1 MGEKK
6 VYIYTRFERFW
17 HWMQAMLIFF
27 LLLTG
32 FEVHGSFAFFG
43 YDQAVRYH
51 AVAAYALIVLI
62 AFAIFW
68 HAVTGQWKQYVP
80 TRKMLAAQLRY
91 YILGIFRDEPHPTRK
106 TALSKLNPL
115 QRLVYLGLKILVIP
129 VMVISG
135 VLYMLYRYPSSHGIA
150 AINVDSLTF
159 IALLH
164 TAGAFALLFFI
175 IAHVYLTTTGRTV
188 TSNLEA
194 MMTGYEVIDE
204 EETDATEAPPTP
216 ESPNGHAADTAQH
229 RERAAG
235 ARA

>member
-1 MGEKK
+1 MSEKK

-32 FEVHGSFAFFG
+32 FEVHGSYKFFG

-80 TRKMLAAQLRY
+80 TRKMLTAQLRY

-135 VLYMLYRYPSSHGIA
+135 VLYMLYRYPSSHGVA

-159 IALLH
+159 IAVLH
-164 TAGAFALLFFI
+164 TAGAFALAFFI

-194 MMTGYEVIDE
+194 MMTGYEVIEDD
-204 EETDATEAPPTP
+204 TPDGEAPERGEPRPDETTSDHP
-216 ESPNGHAADTAQH
+216 EHAP
-229 RERAAG
+229 EIAAN
-235 ARA
+235 A